1 MPSTKFLFLPNL
13 PSCKPAYSRIET
25 LTNGSV
31 PHLPAPP
38 ISQPPLSQAI
48 SAFLHQVQ
56 FPTHWSMPLFP
67 LGYSTSH
74 CQAEPK
80 ARQGWMTLPNEMRE
94 GLQYGQMVICSL
106 LQAPQHSRRL
116 DLHESCNIMSAMK
129 LQLSKHWSKLMLG
142 RSKFQ
147 LGSCIGHLLL
157 EENTNLQSD

>member
-1 MPSTKFLFLPNL
+1 MSRLISLMPSTKFLFLPNL

-80 ARQGWMTLPNEMRE
+80 ARQGWMTPSKWNER
-94 GLQYGQMVICSL
+94 GAAV
-106 LQAPQHSRRL
+106 
-116 DLHESCNIMSAMK
+116 
-129 LQLSKHWSKLMLG
+129 WSDV
-142 RSKFQ
+142 
-147 LGSCIGHLLL
+147 HLLSSPSSSTFQ
-157 EENTNLQSD
+157 EARPPWIMQHNECDEASALQTLVQAGAR